1 MILVGADCHCR
12 RDDVKS
18 NLSDSEEKKEGE
30 EAPTIDDILGPDV
43 PESNEN
49 SVGAE
54 GEDGSGP
61 NYAFIDPTAEDTM
74 IVQVILASRTGTRE
88 IADED
93 KKPEE
98 ELKAD
103 AKEELKEKGVKEEA
117 VENGQIEEGEDKTNG
132 AELNEA
138 KE

>member
-1 MILVGADCHCR
+1 MMLSPTYQTR
-12 RDDVKS
+12 RRKRR
-18 NLSDSEEKKEGE
+18 ERRE

-98 ELKAD
+98 EPIKAD